1 MRINPSDFHQLGMDR
16 MEKKQNPSMN
26 FVDTLKDAVIKTNEK
41 AREANKAA
49 VDLADGKTT
58 NIHEAMITMQKAD
71 ISIRMLVSVT
81 NKLIEGY
88 KQLTQLR

>member
-1 MRINPSDFHQLGMDR
+1 MRINPFDFNQLTMSH
-16 MEKKQNPSMN
+16 MEKNQNPSTN

-41 AREANKAA
+41 AQKANKVA
-49 VDLADGKTT
+49 VELAEGKTS

-71 ISIRMLVSVT
+71 ISIRMLISVT
-81 NKLIEGY
+81 NKLIDGY

>member
-1 MRINPSDFHQLGMDR
+1 
-16 MEKKQNPSMN
+16 MEKKQNPSTN

-41 AREANKAA
+41 AQEANKVA
-49 VDLADGKTT
+49 VELAEGKTS

-71 ISIRMLVSVT
+71 ISIRMLISVT
-81 NKLIEGY
+81 NKLIDGY